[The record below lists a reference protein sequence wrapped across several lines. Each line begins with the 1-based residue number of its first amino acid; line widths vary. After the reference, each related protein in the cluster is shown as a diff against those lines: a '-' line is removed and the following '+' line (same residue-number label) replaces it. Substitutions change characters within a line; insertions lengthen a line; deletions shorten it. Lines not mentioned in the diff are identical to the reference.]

1 MGNLTRFIMRHQ
13 GGCRKK
19 YTKIG
24 VCVILLSVVAILQF
38 RTASAALFRKEEAVH
53 IDPNT
58 IENATL
64 AIGTHLIYL
73 HSLNEEIYAIAL
85 ESASN
90 SGQDKWYYKS
100 ELAGGMWLD
109 ISDAGSIKE
118 ITAAGKIVE
127 DSEIKALYFTHHTK
141 SDGITYD
148 LRNNA
153 QVCIFDIRNVYELE
167 LMPELEALKLQYD
180 AILESKSSTKTA
192 KRNQKLV
199 ENFWEMQ
206 VQSDMT
212 DQCDKQ
218 IQALQGYYNEL
229 VANGADSRE
238 TQTVLNVMEKIDS
251 ARRAAVLS
259 MVDSGL
265 TSLQDAVANVED
277 ESGELELDDNLL
289 TAVGDSQYAV
299 AESLT
304 EAQGNMLVEGN
315 TVISEAEYKFSMEMI
330 STAEGNNY
338 FQCDTQNQ
346 KLQLLDNINSSRIV
360 QRQEEL
366 NLLDILIEAADKKY
380 SEQLASGVTQQYA
393 ALSAKNVSHA
403 ALQSKMREDI
413 AEADAARG
421 ELQFLLQAKVDRQE
435 NDAAQNYVRSRIQD
449 AAAFKTVI
457 QADDYRQE
465 YQNSVTV
472 YLDWLN
478 SLLSNIKDED
488 GNQSKEELFYEQ
500 KAALQ
505 EQKLQALD
513 SLDLDTAKRIDAK
526 IAEVDS
532 QINTSQAALSEQ
544 LQGLMKEKAA
554 LEKKLAEN
562 PQNLQNAA
570 LQAQLSKLEAEIAD
584 CQSDLASDSQT
595 ANIMACKNEIL
606 RLIAKGD
613 ISETTRSLLE
623 NDVKLLTEMMQEGSA
638 LAQQASKEVYQKL
651 LAKSELEGVKAYQ
664 DLQNQIETAL
674 SESTINTNLSGELPA
689 SEAEQVIAD
698 ILGIDALFDTEGNLS
713 KELMAL
719 CGLAAAQSESSKEEL
734 SENELEKEQSSES
747 SSSTKQPELSKEEL
761 SKEEL
766 SKDKLEKEQSSES
779 SSSTA
784 QIKSNQEDLA
794 AALIA
799 LENFGQETNTE
810 AIQALVRG
818 LATALNQSDSNL
830 IFQAKQQ
837 GGNAYIS
844 AETLAAYLGYRYVWN
859 DTKKSAVLSKGRQF
873 FRFTAYLDTV
883 ETDTGA
889 TKKMKSPAEF
899 FGELYLPDSFVQEQF
914 DCYCSEISGTDYAV
928 LVNQDTMKK
937 SQEILLELQQKQ
949 SEEGGF

>member
-1 MGNLTRFIMRHQ
+1 MGNLTRLIMRHQ
-13 GGCRKK
+13 GGRRKK

-24 VCVILLSVVAILQF
+24 MCVILLSLVAVLQF

-53 IDPNT
+53 IDPST
-58 IENATL
+58 IQNATL

-85 ESASN
+85 ESASD

-109 ISDAGSIKE
+109 ISDAGSIKD
-118 ITAAGKIVE
+118 ITAAGKIVD
-127 DSEIKALYFTHHTK
+127 DSEIEALYFTHHTK

-251 ARRAAVLS
+251 TRRAAVLS

-277 ESGELELDDNLL
+277 EEGALELDDNLL
-289 TAVGDSQYAV
+289 TAVGDSQYAI

-304 EAQGNMLVEGN
+304 EAQGNMLVKGN
-315 TVISEAEYKFSMEMI
+315 TVVSEAEYELSVEMI
-330 STAEGNNY
+330 SNAEKNNY
-338 FQCDTQNQ
+338 FQCDEQNQ
-346 KLQLLDNINSSRIV
+346 KLQYLDNINSGRIV

-366 NLLDILIEAADKKY
+366 NLLSMLIDAADKKY
-380 SEQLASGVTQQYA
+380 SERLASGVTQQYA
-393 ALSAKNVSHA
+393 TLSAKNVSHA
-403 ALQSKMREDI
+403 ALQSRMQEDM
-413 AEADAARG
+413 AEADATRG

-435 NDAAQNYVRSRIQD
+435 NDEAQNYVRSRIQD
-449 AAAFKTVI
+449 ASVFKTVI
-457 QADDYRQE
+457 KADDYKQE

-478 SLLSNIKDED
+478 SLLSKVKDED
-488 GNQSKEELFYEQ
+488 ENQSKEELLYEQ

-513 SLDLDTAKRIDAK
+513 GLDLDTAKRIDAK

-532 QINTSQAALSEQ
+532 QINTSQTALSEQ
-544 LQGLMKEKAA
+544 LQGLMEEKAA

-562 PQNLQNAA
+562 PQNSQNAA

-584 CQSDLASDSQT
+584 CQSNLASDSQT
-595 ANIMACKNEIL
+595 ANIMTCKNEIL

-613 ISETTRSLLE
+613 TSEATRSLLE
-623 NDVKLLTEMMQEGSA
+623 GDVKLLTEMMQEGSA

-674 SESTINTNLSGELPA
+674 SESTINVSLSGGELSA
-689 SEAEQVIAD
+689 SGAEQVIAD
-698 ILGIDALFDTEGNLS
+698 ILGIDALFDAQGNLS

-719 CGLAAAQSESSKEEL
+719 CGL
-734 SENELEKEQSSES
+734 
-747 SSSTKQPELSKEEL
+747 STTQPELSKEEFG
-761 SKEEL
+761 KEEL
-766 SKDKLEKEQSSES
+766 SES
-779 SSSTA
+779 SSSIKQPESSKEEFGKEESSGSSTSIT
-784 QIKSNQEDLA
+784 QQKSNQEDLA

-799 LENFGQETNTE
+799 LAHFGQETDTE
-810 AIQALVRG
+810 SIQALAQG
-818 LATALNQSDSNL
+818 LATALNQSNSDI
-830 IFQAKQQ
+830 IFQAEQQ
-837 GGNAYIS
+837 GGIAYIS

-883 ETDTGA
+883 ETETGT
-889 TKKMKSPAEF
+889 TKKMKRPAEF

-928 LVNQDTMKK
+928 IVNQDTMEK
-937 SQEILLELQQKQ
+937 SQEILLQLQQRQ

>member
-1 MGNLTRFIMRHQ
+1 MGNLTRLIMRHQ
-13 GGCRKK
+13 GGRRKK

-24 VCVILLSVVAILQF
+24 MCVILLSLVAVLQF

-53 IDPNT
+53 IDPST

-64 AIGTHLIYL
+64 VIGTHLIYL

-85 ESASN
+85 ESASD

-100 ELAGGMWLD
+100 ELVGGMWLD
-109 ISDAGSIKE
+109 ISDAGSIKD
-118 ITAAGKIVE
+118 ITAAGKIVD
-127 DSEIKALYFTHHTK
+127 DSEIEALYFTHHTK

-148 LRNNA
+148 LKHNT
-153 QVCIFDIRNVYELE
+153 QVCIFDIQNVYDLE
-167 LMPELEALKLQYD
+167 LMPELESLKLQYD
-180 AILESKSSTKTA
+180 TILESKSSTKTA
-192 KRNQKLV
+192 VRNRKLV
-199 ENFWEMQ
+199 ENFWKMQ
-206 VQSDMT
+206 VRSDMT
-212 DQCDKQ
+212 NQCDTQ

-229 VANGADSRE
+229 VINGADSRE
-238 TQTVLNVMEKIDS
+238 TQTVLKVMEKIDN

-265 TSLQDAVANVED
+265 ASLQDAIANVED
-277 ESGELELDDNLL
+277 EEGALELDDNLL
-289 TAVGDSQYAV
+289 TSVGDSQYAV
-299 AESLT
+299 TESLT
-304 EAQGNMLVEGN
+304 EAQGNMLVEGD
-315 TVISEAEYKFSMEMI
+315 TIISEAEYKFSMEMI
-330 STAEGNNY
+330 SNAEGNNY

-366 NLLDILIEAADKKY
+366 DLLDILIEAADKKY
-380 SEQLASGVTQQYA
+380 SEHLASGVTQQYA

-403 ALQSKMREDI
+403 ALQSKMQEDM
-413 AEADAARG
+413 AEADATRG

-435 NDAAQNYVRSRIQD
+435 NDEAQNYVRSRIQD
-449 AAAFKTVI
+449 ASVFKTVI
-457 QADDYRQE
+457 KADDYKQE

-478 SLLSNIKDED
+478 SLLSKVKDED
-488 GNQSKEELFYEQ
+488 ENQSKEELLYEQ

-513 SLDLDTAKRIDAK
+513 GLDLDTTKRIDAK

-532 QINTSQAALSEQ
+532 QINTSQTALSEQ
-544 LQGLMKEKAA
+544 LQGLMEEKAA

-562 PQNLQNAA
+562 PQNSQNAA

-584 CQSDLASDSQT
+584 CQSNLASDSQT
-595 ANIMACKNEIL
+595 ANIMTCKNEIL

-613 ISETTRSLLE
+613 ISEMTRSLLE
-623 NDVKLLTEMMQEGSA
+623 SDVKLLTEMMQEGSA
-638 LAQQASKEVYQKL
+638 LAQQAAKEVYQKL

-674 SESTINTNLSGELPA
+674 SESTINVSLSGELSA
-689 SEAEQVIAD
+689 SGAEQVIAD
-698 ILGIDALFDTEGNLS
+698 ILGIDALFDAKGNLS
-713 KELMAL
+713 KELIAL
-719 CGLAAAQSESSKEEL
+719 YGLSATQSESSKEE
-734 SENELEKEQSSES
+734 SGKEELSES
-747 SSSTKQPELSKEEL
+747 SSSIKQPESSKEEF
-761 SKEEL
+761 
-766 SKDKLEKEQSSES
+766 EKEKSSG
-779 SSSTA
+779 SSTSIT
-784 QIKSNQEDLA
+784 QQKSNQEDLA

-799 LENFGQETNTE
+799 LAHFGQETDTE
-810 AIQALVRG
+810 SIQALAQG
-818 LATALNQSDSNL
+818 LATALNQSNSNI
-830 IFQAKQQ
+830 IFQAEQQ
-837 GGNAYIS
+837 GGIAYIS

-883 ETDTGA
+883 ETETGT
-889 TKKMKSPAEF
+889 TKKMKRPAEF

-928 LVNQDTMKK
+928 IVNQDTMEK
-937 SQEILLELQQKQ
+937 SQEILLQLQQRQ
-949 SEEGGF
+949 SEEGDF

>member
-1 MGNLTRFIMRHQ
+1 MVENLTRLIMRHQ
-13 GGCRKK
+13 GERRKK

-53 IDPNT
+53 IDPST

-85 ESASN
+85 ESASD

-109 ISDAGSIKE
+109 ISDASSIKD
-118 ITAAGKIVE
+118 ITTAGKIVD
-127 DSEIKALYFTHHTK
+127 DSEIEALYFTHHTK

-148 LRNNA
+148 LKYNT
-153 QVCIFDIRNVYELE
+153 QVCIFDIQNVYDLE
-167 LMPELEALKLQYD
+167 LMSELESLKLQYD
-180 AILESKSSTKTA
+180 TILESKSSTKTA
-192 KRNQKLV
+192 VRNRKLV
-199 ENFWEMQ
+199 ENFWKMQ

-212 DQCDKQ
+212 NQCDTQ

-229 VANGADSRE
+229 VINGADSRE
-238 TQTVLNVMEKIDS
+238 TQTVLKVMEKIDN

-265 TSLQDAVANVED
+265 ASLQDAVANVED
-277 ESGELELDDNLL
+277 EEGALELDDNLL
-289 TAVGDSQYAV
+289 TAVGDSQYAI

-304 EAQGNMLVEGN
+304 EAQGNMLVKGN
-315 TVISEAEYKFSMEMI
+315 TVVSEAEYELSVEMI
-330 STAEGNNY
+330 SNAEGSNY
-338 FQCDTQNQ
+338 FQCDEQNQ
-346 KLQLLDNINSSRIV
+346 KLQYLDNINSGRIV

-366 NLLDILIEAADKKY
+366 NLLNTLIGAADKKY
-380 SEQLASGVTQQYA
+380 SERLASGVTQQYA
-393 ALSAKNVSHA
+393 TLSAKNVSHA
-403 ALQSKMREDI
+403 ALQSRMREDMV
-413 AEADAARG
+413 EADATRG

-435 NDAAQNYVRSRIQD
+435 NDEAQNYVRSRIQD
-449 AAAFKTVI
+449 ASAFKTVI
-457 QADDYRQE
+457 KADDYRQE

-478 SLLSNIKDED
+478 SLLSKIKDED
-488 GNQSKEELFYEQ
+488 DNQTKEELLYEQ

-513 SLDLDTAKRIDAK
+513 NLDLDTAKRIDAK
-526 IAEVDS
+526 ITEIDNK
-532 QINTSQAALSEQ
+532 IDTSQAVLSEQ
-544 LQGLMKEKAA
+544 LRELMEEKAE

-562 PQNLQNAA
+562 PQNSQNAD
-570 LQAQLSKLEAEIAD
+570 LQAELSKLEAEIAD
-584 CQSDLASDSQT
+584 CQSNLISDSQT
-595 ANIMACKNEIL
+595 ANIMTCKNEIL

-613 ISETTRSLLE
+613 TSEATRSLLE
-623 NDVKLLTEMMQEGSA
+623 SDVKLLTEMMQEGSA
-638 LAQQASKEVYQKL
+638 LAQQAAKEVYQKL

-674 SESTINTNLSGELPA
+674 SESTINISLSGELSA
-689 SEAEQVIAD
+689 SGAEQVIAD
-698 ILGIDALFDTEGNLS
+698 ILGIDALFDAQGNLS

-719 CGLAAAQSESSKEEL
+719 CGLATTQPESSKSEL
-734 SENELEKEQSSES
+734 EGNESSENSVSTTQSE
-747 SSSTKQPELSKEEL
+747 
-761 SKEEL
+761 
-766 SKDKLEKEQSSES
+766 
-779 SSSTA
+779 
-784 QIKSNQEDLA
+784 SNQEDLA

-799 LENFGQETNTE
+799 LAHFGQETDTE
-810 AIQALVRG
+810 SIQALAQG
-818 LATALNQSDSNL
+818 LATALNQSNSNI
-830 IFQAKQQ
+830 IFQAEQQ
-837 GGNAYIS
+837 GGIAYIS

-883 ETDTGA
+883 ETETGT
-889 TKKMKSPAEF
+889 TKKMKRPAEF

-928 LVNQDTMKK
+928 LVNQDTVEK
-937 SQEILLELQQKQ
+937 SQEILLQLRQRQ

>member
-1 MGNLTRFIMRHQ
+1 MGNLTRLIMRHQ
-13 GGCRKK
+13 GGRRKK

-24 VCVILLSVVAILQF
+24 MCVILLSAVAILQF
-38 RTASAALFRKEEAVH
+38 RTASAALFRKEEAAH

-64 AIGTHLIYL
+64 VIGTHLIYL

-109 ISDAGSIKE
+109 ISDAGSIKD

-304 EAQGNMLVEGN
+304 QAQGNMLVKGN
-315 TVISEAEYKFSMEMI
+315 TVISEAEYEFSMEMI
-330 STAEGNNY
+330 SNAEGNNY

-366 NLLDILIEAADKKY
+366 DLLDILIEAADKKY
-380 SEQLASGVTQQYA
+380 SEQLASGVTQQYV

-403 ALQSKMREDI
+403 ALQSKMREDMV
-413 AEADAARG
+413 EADATRG

-435 NDAAQNYVRSRIQD
+435 TDEAQNYVRSRIQD
-449 AAAFKTVI
+449 ASAFKTVI
-457 QADDYRQE
+457 KADDYRQE

-478 SLLSNIKDED
+478 SLLSKIKDED
-488 GNQSKEELFYEQ
+488 DNQTKEELLYEQ

-526 IAEVDS
+526 ITEIDNK
-532 QINTSQAALSEQ
+532 IDTSQAVLSEQ
-544 LQGLMKEKAA
+544 LRKLMEEKAE

-562 PQNLQNAA
+562 PQNSQNAD
-570 LQAQLSKLEAEIAD
+570 LQAELSKLEAEIAD
-584 CQSDLASDSQT
+584 CQSNLISDSQT
-595 ANIMACKNEIL
+595 ANIMTCKNEIL

-613 ISETTRSLLE
+613 TSEATRSLLE
-623 NDVKLLTEMMQEGSA
+623 SDVKLLTEMMQEGSA
-638 LAQQASKEVYQKL
+638 LAQQAAKEVYQKL

-674 SESTINTNLSGELPA
+674 SESTINTSLSGELSA
-689 SEAEQVIAD
+689 SGAEQVIAD
-698 ILGIDALFDTEGNLS
+698 ILGIDALFDAKGNLS

-719 CGLAAAQSESSKEEL
+719 YGL
-734 SENELEKEQSSES
+734 
-747 SSSTKQPELSKEEL
+747 STTQPELSKEE
-761 SKEEL
+761 SGKEE
-766 SKDKLEKEQSSES
+766 SSG
-779 SSSTA
+779 SSTSIT
-784 QIKSNQEDLA
+784 QQKSNQEDLA

-799 LENFGQETNTE
+799 LAHFGQETDTE
-810 AIQALVRG
+810 SIQALAQG
-818 LATALNQSDSNL
+818 LATALNQSNSDI
-830 IFQAKQQ
+830 IFQAEQQ
-837 GGNAYIS
+837 GGIAYIS

-883 ETDTGA
+883 ETETGT
-889 TKKMKSPAEF
+889 TKKMKRPAEF

-928 LVNQDTMKK
+928 LVNQDTVEK
-937 SQEILLELQQKQ
+937 SQEILLQLRQRQ

>member
-1 MGNLTRFIMRHQ
+1 MVENLTRLIMRHQ
-13 GGCRKK
+13 GGRRKK

-24 VCVILLSVVAILQF
+24 VCVILLSVVAVLQF

-53 IDPNT
+53 IDPST

-85 ESASN
+85 ESASD

-109 ISDAGSIKE
+109 ISDASSIKD
-118 ITAAGKIVE
+118 ITTAGKIVD
-127 DSEIKALYFTHHTK
+127 DSEIEALYFTHHTK

-148 LRNNA
+148 LKYNT
-153 QVCIFDIRNVYELE
+153 QVCIFDIQNVYDLE
-167 LMPELEALKLQYD
+167 LMPELESLKLQYD
-180 AILESKSSTKTA
+180 TILESKSSTKTA
-192 KRNQKLV
+192 VRNRKLV
-199 ENFWEMQ
+199 ENFWKMQ
-206 VQSDMT
+206 VRSDMT
-212 DQCDKQ
+212 NQCDTQ

-229 VANGADSRE
+229 VINGVDSRE
-238 TQTVLNVMEKIDS
+238 TQTVLKVMEKIDN

-265 TSLQDAVANVED
+265 ASLQDAVANVED
-277 ESGELELDDNLL
+277 EEGALELDDNLL

-304 EAQGNMLVEGN
+304 EAQGNMLVKGN
-315 TVISEAEYKFSMEMI
+315 TVVSEAEYELSVEMI
-330 STAEGNNY
+330 SNAEGSNY
-338 FQCDTQNQ
+338 FQCDEQNQ
-346 KLQLLDNINSSRIV
+346 KLQYLDNINSGRIV

-366 NLLDILIEAADKKY
+366 NLLNTLIDAADKKY
-380 SEQLASGVTQQYA
+380 SERLASGVTQQYA
-393 ALSAKNVSHA
+393 TLSAKNVSHA
-403 ALQSKMREDI
+403 ALQSKMQEDM
-413 AEADAARG
+413 AEADATRG
-421 ELQFLLQAKVDRQE
+421 ELQFLLRAKVDRQE
-435 NDAAQNYVRSRIQD
+435 NDEAQNYVRSRIQD
-449 AAAFKTVI
+449 ASAFKTVI
-457 QADDYRQE
+457 KADDYRQE

-478 SLLSNIKDED
+478 SLLSKIKDED
-488 GNQSKEELFYEQ
+488 DNQTKEELLYEQ

-513 SLDLDTAKRIDAK
+513 SLNLDTAKKIDAK
-526 IAEVDS
+526 ITEIDNK
-532 QINTSQAALSEQ
+532 IDTSQAVLSEQ
-544 LQGLMKEKAA
+544 LRKLMEEKAE

-562 PQNLQNAA
+562 PQNSQNAD
-570 LQAQLSKLEAEIAD
+570 LQAELSKLEAEIAD
-584 CQSDLASDSQT
+584 CQSNLISDSQT
-595 ANIMACKNEIL
+595 ANIMTCKNEIL

-613 ISETTRSLLE
+613 TSEATRSLLE
-623 NDVKLLTEMMQEGSA
+623 SDVKLLTEMMQEGSA

-664 DLQNQIETAL
+664 DLQNQIETAF
-674 SESTINTNLSGELPA
+674 SESTINVSLSGELSA
-689 SEAEQVIAD
+689 SGAEQVIAD
-698 ILGIDALFDTEGNLS
+698 ILGIDALFDAQGNLS

-719 CGLAAAQSESSKEEL
+719 CGLSTTQPESSKSEL
-734 SENELEKEQSSES
+734 EGNESSENSVSTTQSE
-747 SSSTKQPELSKEEL
+747 
-761 SKEEL
+761 
-766 SKDKLEKEQSSES
+766 
-779 SSSTA
+779 
-784 QIKSNQEDLA
+784 SNQEDLA

-799 LENFGQETNTE
+799 LAHFGQETDIE
-810 AIQALVRG
+810 SIQALAQG
-818 LATALNQSDSNL
+818 LATALNQSNSNI
-830 IFQAKQQ
+830 IFQAEQQ
-837 GGNAYIS
+837 GGIAYIS
-844 AETLAAYLGYRYVWN
+844 AEALAAYLGYRYVWN

-883 ETDTGA
+883 ETETGT
-889 TKKMKSPAEF
+889 TKKMKRPAEF

-928 LVNQDTMKK
+928 LVNQDTVEK
-937 SQEILLELQQKQ
+937 SQEILLQLRQRQ

>member
-1 MGNLTRFIMRHQ
+1 MVGNLTGFMMRHQ
-13 GGCRKK
+13 GGRRKK
-19 YTKIG
+19 YIKIG
-24 VCVILLSVVAILQF
+24 VCVILLSVAAILQF
-38 RTASAALFRKEEAVH
+38 RTASAALFRKEDAVH
-53 IDPNT
+53 IAPDT
-58 IENATL
+58 IEDATL

-73 HSLNEEIYAIAL
+73 HSLNEEIYASAL
-85 ESASN
+85 ESASD

-109 ISDAGSIKE
+109 ISDAGSIKD
-118 ITAAGKIVE
+118 ITAAGKIVD
-127 DSEIKALYFTHHTK
+127 DSEIEALYFTHHTK

-148 LRNNA
+148 LRNNT

-180 AILESKSSTKTA
+180 VLLESKSSTKTA

-212 DQCDKQ
+212 DQCDAQ

-238 TQTVLNVMEKIDS
+238 TQTVLNVMKKIDN
-251 ARRAAVLS
+251 ARRAAVFS

-265 TSLQDAVANVED
+265 ASLQDAVADVED
-277 ESGELELDDNLL
+277 KSGELELDDNLL

-304 EAQGNMLVEGN
+304 EAQGNMLVKSN
-315 TVISEAEYKFSMEMI
+315 TVISEAEYDFSMEMI
-330 STAEGNNY
+330 SNAEAGNY
-338 FQCDTQNQ
+338 FQCDAQNQ
-346 KLQLLDNINSSRIV
+346 NLQLLDNINSSRIV

-366 NLLDILIEAADKKY
+366 NLLDTLIEAADKKY
-380 SEQLASGVTQQYA
+380 SERLASGVTQQYA
-393 ALSAKNVSHA
+393 TLSAKNVSHA
-403 ALQSKMREDI
+403 ALQSKMQEDI

-457 QADDYRQE
+457 QTDDYRQE

-478 SLLSNIKDED
+478 SLLSNIKDKD
-488 GNQSKEELFYEQ
+488 GNQSKEELLYEQ

-526 IAEVDS
+526 IVEIDN
-532 QINTSQAALSEQ
+532 QIDTSQTALSGQ
-544 LQGLMKEKAA
+544 LQELMEEKAA

-562 PQNLQNAA
+562 PQNSQNAA

-584 CQSDLASDSQT
+584 CQSNLVSDSQT
-595 ANIMACKNEIL
+595 ANIMTCKNEIL
-606 RLIAKGD
+606 RLIAEGD
-613 ISETTRSLLE
+613 TSEAARSLLE
-623 NDVKLLTEMMQEGSA
+623 NDVKLLTELMQEGSA

-651 LAKSELEGVKAYQ
+651 LAKSELEGIKAYQ

-689 SEAEQVIAD
+689 FEAEQVIAD
-698 ILGIDALFDTEGNLS
+698 VLGIDALFDTEGNLS

-719 CGLAAAQSESSKEEL
+719 CGLVAAQPEL
-734 SENELEKEQSSES
+734 SKDELEKEQSLES
-747 SSSTKQPELSKEEL
+747 SSSIKQS
-761 SKEEL
+761 EL
-766 SKDKLEKEQSSES
+766 SKDESEKESLSES
-779 SSSTA
+779 SMSTT

-794 AALIA
+794 AALVA
-799 LENFGQETNTE
+799 LENFGQETDTE
-810 AIQALVRG
+810 AVQALVQG
-818 LATALNQSDSNL
+818 LAAALAQSDFNL
-830 IFQAKQQ
+830 VFQAKQQ
-837 GGNAYIS
+837 GGTAYIS

-883 ETDTGA
+883 ETQTGA
-889 TKKMKSPAEF
+889 AKKMKRPAEF

-914 DCYCSEISGTDYAV
+914 ACYCSEISGTDYAV
-928 LVNQDTMKK
+928 LVNQDTVKK
-937 SQEILLELQQKQ
+937 SQEILLELRQRQ

>member
-1 MGNLTRFIMRHQ
+1 MGNLTRFIMCHQ

-24 VCVILLSVVAILQF
+24 VCVILLSAVAILQF
-38 RTASAALFRKEEAVH
+38 RTASAALFRKEDAVH
-53 IDPNT
+53 IDPDT
-58 IENATL
+58 IEDATL

-73 HSLNEEIYAIAL
+73 HSLNEEIYASAL
-85 ESASN
+85 ESASD

-109 ISDAGSIKE
+109 ISDAGSIKD
-118 ITAAGKIVE
+118 ITAAGKIV
-127 DSEIKALYFTHHTK
+127 DNSEIEALYFTHHTK

-148 LRNNA
+148 LRNNT

-212 DQCDKQ
+212 DQCDAQ

-229 VANGADSRE
+229 AANGADSQE
-238 TQTVLNVMEKIDS
+238 TQTVLNVMKKIDN
-251 ARRAAVLS
+251 ARRAAVFS

-265 TSLQDAVANVED
+265 ASLQDAVANVED
-277 ESGELELDDNLL
+277 ENGELELEDNLL

-304 EAQGNMLVEGN
+304 EAQGNMLVKGN

-330 STAEGNNY
+330 SNAEAGNY
-338 FQCDTQNQ
+338 FQCDAQNQ
-346 KLQLLDNINSSRIV
+346 NLQLLDNINSGRIV
-360 QRQEEL
+360 ERQEEL
-366 NLLDILIEAADKKY
+366 NLLDTLIEAADKKY

-393 ALSAKNVSHA
+393 TLSAKNVSHA

-488 GNQSKEELFYEQ
+488 GNQSKEELLYEQ

-526 IAEVDS
+526 IVEIDN
-532 QINTSQAALSEQ
+532 QIDTSQTELSGQ
-544 LQGLMKEKAA
+544 LQELMEEKAA

-562 PQNLQNAA
+562 PQNSQNAA

-584 CQSDLASDSQT
+584 CQSNLVSDSQT
-595 ANIMACKNEIL
+595 ANIMTCKNEIL
-606 RLIAKGD
+606 RLIAEGD
-613 ISETTRSLLE
+613 TSEAARSLLE

-698 ILGIDALFDTEGNLS
+698 ILGIDALFDTKGNLS

-719 CGLAAAQSESSKEEL
+719 CGLAAAQPEL
-734 SENELEKEQSSES
+734 SKDELEKEQSLGS
-747 SSSTKQPELSKEEL
+747 SSSETQS
-761 SKEEL
+761 EL
-766 SKDKLEKEQSSES
+766 SKDESEKEPLSES
-779 SSSTA
+779 SMSTT

-794 AALIA
+794 AALVA
-799 LENFGQETNTE
+799 LENFGQEADTE
-810 AIQALVRG
+810 AVQALAQG
-818 LATALNQSDSNL
+818 LAAALAQSDFNL
-830 IFQAKQQ
+830 VFQAKQQ
-837 GGNAYIS
+837 GGTAYIS
-844 AETLAAYLGYRYVWN
+844 AETLAAYIGYRYVWN

-873 FRFTAYLDTV
+873 FHFTAYLDIV
-883 ETDTGA
+883 ETQTGA
-889 TKKMKSPAEF
+889 TKKMKRPAEF

-914 DCYCSEISGTDYAV
+914 ACYCSEISGTDYAV

-937 SQEILLELQQKQ
+937 SQEILLELRQRQ